1 MFDFDFTGMIGKA
14 SAVQKVFDKL
24 IDLDV
29 LENGMDAGFR
39 FYQKEMWEKF
49 LEIFHGSEEA
59 GMFQA
64 ATGTGKTEVFKFFI
78 PYLLCNAEVNNDKE
92 GKVFGIVCHRH
103 SLINDL
109 NRRMLPILF
118 NKYYDDE
125 KPWILYK
132 ENTNKFNKV
141 IYNCTYIIA
150 NLSNLLEPVM
160 PNSSEILSKYLNI
173 DITKWK
179 PVEIQKEIILDNILP
194 LFERIK

>member
-64 ATGTGKTEVFKFFI
+64 ATGTGKTYASDNSRC
-78 PYLLCNAEVNNDKE
+78 PRCPSGCSA
-92 GKVFGIVCHRH
+92 GRQC
-103 SLINDL
+103 
-109 NRRMLPILF
+109 RRR
-118 NKYYDDE
+118 
-125 KPWILYK
+125 
-132 ENTNKFNKV
+132 
-141 IYNCTYIIA
+141 C
-150 NLSNLLEPVM
+150 
-160 PNSSEILSKYLNI
+160 
-173 DITKWK
+173 
-179 PVEIQKEIILDNILP
+179 
-194 LFERIK
+194 R